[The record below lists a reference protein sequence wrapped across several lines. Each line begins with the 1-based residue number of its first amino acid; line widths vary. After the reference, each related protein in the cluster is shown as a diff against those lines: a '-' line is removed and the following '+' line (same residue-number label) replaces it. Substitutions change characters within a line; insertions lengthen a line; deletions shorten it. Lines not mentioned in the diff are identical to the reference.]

1 MPSRS
6 DIALPFDYE
15 AGEFS
20 LSLLCGD
27 ILLAAPLRVE
37 LLHVD
42 INFGAVPAK
51 PVYPIYSKPLMYES
65 ENSVKPLKEIEHVF
79 RPENKNPF
87 FLFPFAFS
95 TAVVALIL
103 LLLLGWKKVGADVLV
118 DSSVKRASK
127 FMFFLCIA
135 AIALLYVVFWF
146 GWNMISLLKVL
157 IPLAL
162 LTAIVGNRALSSVCS
177 ANTQSND
184 YAF

>member
-6 DIALPFDYE
+6 DIALPFDYA

-27 ILLAAPLRVE
+27 LLLATPLRVE
-37 LLHVD
+37 LARVSID
-42 INFGAVPAK
+42 FGAVPAK

-87 FLFPFAFS
+87 FAFPLAFS
-95 TAVVALIL
+95 VAVVALIP
-103 LLLLGWKKVGADVLV
+103 LLLLGWKKVGPEVLV
-118 DSSVKRASK
+118 DSAVKRVSK
-127 FMFFLCIA
+127 LVFFLCIV
-135 AIALLYVVFWF
+135 AIALLYVVFWL

-157 IPLAL
+157 APLAL
-162 LTAIVGNRALSSVCS
+162 LTVLVGNRALSTVCS
-177 ANTQSND
+177 ANTPSYDN
-184 YAF
+184 AF